1 MYVTGI
7 ATIHGRKNCLD
18 CRENGNKLEGKNRL
32 YIVSV
37 GMNPIKL
44 IFEP

>member
-18 CRENGNKLEGKNRL
+18 YRENGNKLEGKIG
-32 YIVSV
+32 YIVV
-37 GMNPIKL
+37 L
-44 IFEP
+44 E